1 MSTAEQR
8 NSLNE
13 GRDSRAAAIA
23 GSQYG
28 LLSAAQAVAIG
39 FTPNA
44 IRTRVTRGRWD
55 RMLPGVYR
63 IAGAPTR
70 GRQAA
75 LAAALWAG
83 EDSRVSHLTAAV
95 LWNLDGVVTRR
106 VDITV
111 PYECTRRHPAVV
123 VHRTKTLPAVDR
135 DVVHGIPVT
144 TVARTLVDLAGSVDA
159 TVLETALDDALRKQL
174 TTCAFVEWR
183 VRELGRTGRA
193 GVAVLRRLLEERG
206 RGAAALESALEG
218 AVWRVLLRSGLPRPV
233 RQHAVTIDGRSF
245 RLDFAWP
252 DAFVAVEAD
261 GYAFHAG
268 RRAFV
273 DDRARTARLVAAG
286 WRVVPVTW
294 DEVRKRPDD
303 FVAHV
308 RSALDRASLTGDYRQ
323 ATGIPQ

>member
-44 IRTRVTRGRWD
+44 IRIRVTRGRWD

-106 VDITV
+106 VEITV

-193 GVAVLRRLLEERG
+193 GVAVLRRLSRSAAEAPRRSSPHWRG
-206 RGAAALESALEG
+206 RSGACFFGVVFRGPSG
-218 AVWRVLLRSGLPRPV
+218 STPSRSTDDRSGSTSPGRTPSLPSKPTATRSTPV
-233 RQHAVTIDGRSF
+233 GGRSSTTAPA
-245 RLDFAWP
+245 RRVSSP
-252 DAFVAVEAD
+252 RD
-261 GYAFHAG
+261 G
-268 RRAFV
+268 
-273 DDRARTARLVAAG
+273 
-286 WRVVPVTW
+286 
-294 DEVRKRPDD
+294 
-303 FVAHV
+303 
-308 RSALDRASLTGDYRQ
+308 ASSG
-323 ATGIPQ
+323 